1 MVTPDGIVST
11 VVPGGVVTQPHD
23 LDITHKGEL
32 VVTDAYQGVLHVFDL
47 NLQRPDHIK
56 VPRSSYT
63 ARMVDLLDTGEAS
76 DITFQ
81 VRAIVAGTLSAG
93 TRWQRP
99 EWVSFNNILWLQP
112 IYHET
117 SGADSPD
124 QLTSGYLVTSI

>member
-63 ARMVDLLDTGEAS
+63 ARMVDVLDTGEAS

-81 VRAIVAGTLSAG
+81 VRAIVAGTL
-93 TRWQRP
+93 
-99 EWVSFNNILWLQP
+99 
-112 IYHET
+112 
-117 SGADSPD
+117 
-124 QLTSGYLVTSI
+124 

>member
-1 MVTPDGIVST
+1 MRMVTPDGIVST

-63 ARMVDLLDTGEAS
+63 ARMVDLLDTGEAA

-81 VRAIVAGTLSAG
+81 VRVLVAGVLCADIHWQGPAQAENQQGYEAANTLKSA
-93 TRWQRP
+93 RLLM
-99 EWVSFNNILWLQP
+99 SC
-112 IYHET
+112 
-117 SGADSPD
+117 
-124 QLTSGYLVTSI
+124 